1 MKFIELFSG
10 IGGMGYGL
18 MQAGFECVGFCEID
32 KYAHDSYNILHNKNK
47 KMWEGYDVNNV
58 TDDDI
63 RGIQRESG
71 EITIIAGGFPCQSFS
86 IAGNRRGFEDTRGTL
101 VYQIFRF
108 ASILKPKILLL
119 ENVKGLLNHDKGR
132 TFGTILSTMDEL
144 GYDAEWQVLN
154 SKNFDVPQNRERVFI
169 IGYLRGTS
177 RRKVF
182 PFTKENTN
190 ISRYIGSMKE
200 NKNFMSV
207 YGVLD
212 KEGLSTTL
220 LTMQG
225 GNRQPKII
233 VLGNTSNTGHLSQ
246 DVHSIEG
253 ISPTIASRD
262 YKGAKQIMVKQATKL
277 GYDIAQEGDSINISQ
292 PNSKTRRGR
301 VGKGLA
307 NTLQT
312 KCNQVTLIGNRIR
325 KITPLECFRLQSFP
339 DEWYYEL
346 KEKGISNSQLYKL
359 AGNAVTSNVVFEI
372 GNKLRSILKNEN
384 MQSLKL

>member
-10 IGGMGYGL
+10 IGGLGYGL

-132 TFGTILSTMDEL
+132 TFGTILSKMDEL

-182 PFTKENTN
+182 PFTKENKN
-190 ISRYIGSMKE
+190 ISKYIGSMKE
-200 NKNFMSV
+200 NKNFMGT

-220 LTMQG
+220 LTVG
-225 GNRQPKII
+225 SRQPKII
-233 VLGNTSNTGHLSQ
+233 VLGNTSNTGYKSE

-292 PNSKTRRGR
+292 PNSKTRRER

-372 GNKLRSILKNEN
+372 GNKLRSILKNEC
-384 MQSLKL
+384 

>member
-63 RGIQRESG
+63 RGIKREKG
-71 EITIIAGGFPCQSFS
+71 EITIIDGGFPCQSFS

-119 ENVKGLLNHDKGR
+119 ENVKGLLNHNKGK
-132 TFGTILSTMDEL
+132 TFGTILSAMDEL

-177 RRKVF
+177 RGKVF

-190 ISRYIGSMKE
+190 ISKYIGSMKE

-233 VLGNTSNTGHLSQ
+233 VLGNTSNTGHRSEN
-246 DVHSIEG
+246 VHSIEG
-253 ISPTIASRD
+253 ISPTILSRD
-262 YKGAKQIMVKQATKL
+262 CHGEKQILIKQATKL
-277 GYDIAQEGDSINISQ
+277 GYDIAHEGDSINISQ

-307 NTLQT
+307 NILQT
-312 KCNQVTLIGNRIR
+312 KCDQVTLVGDRIR
-325 KITPLECFRLQSFP
+325 KLTPLECFRLQSFP
-339 DEWYYEL
+339 DEWYYQL

-372 GNKLRSILKNEN
+372 GNKLRSILKNEH
-384 MQSLKL
+384 